1 MALHA
6 LSLYNISVTS
16 DLSLM
21 PLVDLPTSVQEQPAP
36 SFSSSSQGA
45 TDFQDLLKILLLSLS
60 MQSFSPSTD
69 SQSSNTMGFSFQSFL
84 MPVMFSLMESLLA
97 QQVNAQFT
105 TPTSVNLEQ
114 AAKYHINQFEAELQ
128 VGGDGR
134 NANCGPTS
142 LVMALHSLNLRL
154 PGEGMGMSAGQVVDL
169 ARRLMVADAARD
181 GVGALGER
189 AEAEHSTYTNFE
201 DLLRG
206 ARAAGARAER
216 IQPTAESVRAALER
230 GGRVILSG
238 TFEGKIPPPWS
249 GDRGS
254 DDNSA
259 PGGATKHLIAVTG
272 FDRLSG
278 HFIVNDPARRTPLAV
293 SAEALE
299 AFIRGN
305 AGAMAIYRP

>member
-1 MALHA
+1 MAIHTI
-6 LSLYNISVTS
+6 SLYNNSVTS
-16 DLSLM
+16 DLSLN
-21 PLVDLPTSVQEQPAP
+21 PLIDLYSSVQEQPAP
-36 SFSSSSQGA
+36 SSSSSQGA
-45 TDFQDLLKILLLSLS
+45 TDFQDLLKILLFSLS
-60 MQSFSPSTD
+60 MQSFSFSTD
-69 SQSSNTMGFSFQSFL
+69 SQSSGTMGFSFQSFL

-97 QQVNAQFT
+97 QQVNTQFT
-105 TPTSVNLEQ
+105 TLESINLEQ
-114 AAKYHINQFEAELQ
+114 AVKYHINQFEAELQ

-154 PGEGMGMSAGQVVDL
+154 PGEGIGMSVGQVVDL

-181 GVGALGER
+181 GVGSMGER

-201 DLLRG
+201 DLMRG

-216 IQPTAESVRAALER
+216 ISPTAESVRAALEG

-238 TFEGKIPPPWS
+238 TFEGKSPPPWS

-254 DDNSA
+254 DSNSA

-272 FDRLSG
+272 FDRQSG
-278 HFIVNDPARRTPLAV
+278 RFIVNDPARRTPLTV
-293 SAEALE
+293 SVEALE
-299 AFIRGN
+299 RFISGN
-305 AGAMAIYRP
+305 AGAMALYRP